1 MDKTIAIQKV
11 QKYKTKL
18 EELGNNYDNNYD
30 NNVKKDS
37 YTKKFDHWYNVLT
50 GGKPTIQYLENLQ
63 RSKLEFILHINKE
76 FRELIKNR
84 KILLN
89 KKTFFRQKMLE
100 RNGGLVKQPVT
111 YSSPALN
118 NIMSNIEFIREY
130 DNLVKNNEQF
140 IKKINDIDKD
150 IDVNLGK
157 IIYFYNSNNNYEIY
171 INLINESRRLINNP
185 TQKKII
191 DNIILTIKKKN
202 DRNNIDNIDINV
214 HTIVLNSSLSPP
226 EIKYNLTNNIKIIK
240 IDGNTFVR
248 MINERAR
255 ANLN

>member
-18 EELGNNYDNNYD
+18 EELGNNYDKND
-30 NNVKKDS
+30 KKDKKDKRDKRDL
-37 YTKKFDHWYNVLT
+37 YTKKFEHWYNVLT
-50 GGKPTIQYLENLQ
+50 GGKPTIQYLENLK

-100 RNGGLVKQPVT
+100 RNGGLVKHQ
-111 YSSPALN
+111 ALN
-118 NIMSNIEFIREY
+118 YIMSNIEFIREY

-157 IIYFYNSNNNYEIY
+157 IIYFYNSNNYYEIY
-171 INLINESRRLINNP
+171 IYFINESRRLNNND

-191 DNIILTIKKKN
+191 DDIISTIKKKN
-202 DRNNIDNIDINV
+202 DRNNIDIDINV
-214 HTIVLNSSLSPP
+214 HTIVLKSSLSPP
-226 EIKYNLTNNIKIIK
+226 EIKYNLTNNIEKIK

-255 ANLN
+255 AN